1 MDLRWLEDFLALA
14 EHRTFARAAAF
25 RHVTQPA
32 FGRRIR
38 TLEEWFGTPLFVRS
52 AQGAVLTPAG
62 RFLRTPAQ
70 ELTRNV
76 YQLRQATLE
85 IADREASTLSIAA
98 THALSFVFFPS
109 WIRSHALFET
119 IGPLNL
125 ISDTMEGCEEI
136 MRRGE
141 ADFLLCHYHRDAGT
155 RLEPS
160 QFTSVVVGEDIL
172 LPLCAPDSK
181 GAPQWPLPGHA
192 ETPLPLLSYGPK
204 SGLGRILDAV
214 QAKERGSRSISAR
227 AISGFVRAV
236 RYSVGTPARSNRAR
250 LLVQLSGRN
259 NRNASMTGTSP
270 RASVSDT
277 SVWQLAVLPSAEAYC
292 GATPTECA
300 PFLAIAV
307 SSITSTASLP
317 PTSRSA

>member
-1 MDLRWLEDFLALA
+1 MELRWLEDFLALA

-109 WIRSHALFET
+109 F
-119 IGPLNL
+119 
-125 ISDTMEGCEEI
+125 
-136 MRRGE
+136 
-141 ADFLLCHYHRDAGT
+141 
-155 RLEPS
+155 
-160 QFTSVVVGEDIL
+160 
-172 LPLCAPDSK
+172 
-181 GAPQWPLPGHA
+181 
-192 ETPLPLLSYGPK
+192 
-204 SGLGRILDAV
+204 
-214 QAKERGSRSISAR
+214 SR
-227 AISGFVRAV
+227 
-236 RYSVGTPARSNRAR
+236 
-250 LLVQLSGRN
+250 
-259 NRNASMTGTSP
+259 
-270 RASVSDT
+270 
-277 SVWQLAVLPSAEAYC
+277 
-292 GATPTECA
+292 
-300 PFLAIAV
+300 
-307 SSITSTASLP
+307 
-317 PTSRSA
+317 

>member
-1 MDLRWLEDFLALA
+1 MELRWLEDFLALA

-172 LPLCAPDSK
+172 LPLCARNSK
-181 GAPQWPLPGHA
+181 GAPQWTLPGHA

-214 QAKERGSRSISAR
+214 QAKERGSLSLKK
-227 AISGFVRAV
+227 GFTA
-236 RYSVGTPARSNRAR
+236 
-250 LLVQLSGRN
+250 
-259 NRNASMTGTSP
+259 
-270 RASVSDT
+270 
-277 SVWQLAVLPSAEAYC
+277 QLAVALLSMARQGQGVAWIPQTLAAEDIEA
-292 GATPTECA
+292 GRMLDAGLGRFSVEVEIRLFRPVHGQTR
-300 PFLAIAV
+300 IAEGFWKAV
-307 SSITSTASLP
+307 TDVADSSIA
-317 PTSRSA
+317 